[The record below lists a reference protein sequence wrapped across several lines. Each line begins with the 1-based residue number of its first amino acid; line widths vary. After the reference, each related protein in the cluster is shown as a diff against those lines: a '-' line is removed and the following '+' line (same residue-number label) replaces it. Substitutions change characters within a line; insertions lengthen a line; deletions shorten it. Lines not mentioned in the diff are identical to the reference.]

1 MFTISLNGKKT
12 IYEQIRDQIINF
24 IALGVMKP
32 HEKIPSVRSLAL
44 DLGINPNT
52 VFKAYQELERE
63 GYIYMMPKKGA
74 FVVPCKSTPANGSL
88 FQINQPVQLVLSL
101 LFGLQQLRQILLT
114 VKVITL
120 RYQSLG

>member
-32 HEKIPSVRSLAL
+32 HEKMPSVRSLAL

-52 VFKAYQELERE
+52 VAKAYHKLEE
-63 GYIYMMPKKGA
+63 KQIIYKIPG
-74 FVVPCKSTPANGSL
+74 
-88 FQINQPVQLVLSL
+88 
-101 LFGLQQLRQILLT
+101 
-114 VKVITL
+114 
-120 RYQSLG
+120 

>member
-32 HEKIPSVRSLAL
+32 HEKMPSVRSLAL

-74 FVVPCKSTPANGSL
+74 FVADIKQSNTDLEGLKV
-88 FQINQPVQLVLSL
+88 LVRSYKDQGLVKEEL
-101 LFGLQQLRQILLT
+101 L
-114 VKVITL
+114 KVIEEI
-120 RYQSLG
+120 YGG